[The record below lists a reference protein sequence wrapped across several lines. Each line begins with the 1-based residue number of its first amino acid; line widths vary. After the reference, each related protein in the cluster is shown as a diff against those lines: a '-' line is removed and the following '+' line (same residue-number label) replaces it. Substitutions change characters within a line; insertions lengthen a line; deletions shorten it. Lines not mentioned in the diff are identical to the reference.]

1 MSDFGTITAPGT
13 IRFERL
19 LPGPIERVWSFLV
32 DSEKRG
38 QWLAR
43 GTMEP
48 RADARFELSFHHASL
63 SPNVVPTPERFRS
76 FENGATSQHRVLR
89 AEPPRLLS
97 FTWSADAEVP
107 SEVTFE
113 LEPEGDKVR
122 LVLTHRRLP
131 SRDEMINTAGGWHAH
146 LAILADK
153 LAGKTPPSF
162 WTVFEGLEEEYRRRL
177 PAA

>member
-1 MSDFGTITAPGT
+1 MSDYGTIIAPDT

-32 DSEKRG
+32 DSDKRG
-38 QWLAR
+38 QWLAS
-43 GTMEP
+43 GVMEP
-48 RADARFELSFHHASL
+48 RAEARFALSFHHANL
-63 SPNVVPTPERFRS
+63 SPNIAPTPERFKAM
-76 FENGATSQHRVLR
+76 ENGATSQHRVLR

-97 FTWSADAEVP
+97 FTWSAEAEVP

-131 SRDEMINTAGGWHAH
+131 SGEMANTAGGWHTH

-153 LAGKTPPSF
+153 LAGRTPPSF
-162 WTVFEGLEEEYRRRL
+162 WTLFEGIEAEYGRRL
-177 PAA
+177 GAL